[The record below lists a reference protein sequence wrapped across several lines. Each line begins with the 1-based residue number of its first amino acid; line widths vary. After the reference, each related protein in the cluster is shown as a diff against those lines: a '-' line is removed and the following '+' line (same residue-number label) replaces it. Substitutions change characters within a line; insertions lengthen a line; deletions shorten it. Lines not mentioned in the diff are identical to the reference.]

1 MSTKRNAAN
10 PDKFFEI
17 FDLSN
22 KQITVQQAL
31 VIFKKKELLEPYDPL
46 GVYDVTSFP
55 FVDAVLKLLVQH
67 NEISGYRVVETP
79 PNMDTRMQ
87 VPPNSVA

>member
-1 MSTKRNAAN
+1 MSSKQYEAD

-46 GVYDVTSFP
+46 GVYDVKSFP
-55 FVDAVLKLLVQH
+55 FVVGILDLLVQH
-67 NEISGYRVVETP
+67 NEISGYRILKIP
-79 PNMDTRMQ
+79 PDMNTRMQ
-87 VPPNSVA
+87 VPPDTVA